1 MEITHMANFRRHPL
15 ARKWTY
21 LRQMVNNPNCPEY
34 DPDLEVEGIEDFK
47 YFAEW
52 VEADIGPR
60 PDKPGDILIR
70 LDRSKGYVPGN
81 IKWGTG
87 LDKSYSSHQHPKI
100 TYKRK
105 TKFIVDW
112 ARELD
117 ISYHVF
123 YRRFNQGWTIP
134 KIIKYAREHGYNYN

>member
-1 MEITHMANFRRHPL
+1 MASYIRTHPL

-21 LRQMVNNPNCPEY
+21 IRQIVNNPNCPEY
-34 DPDLEVEGIEDFK
+34 DPDLEVEGLDDFH

-60 PDKPGDILIR
+60 PDKPCDILVR
-70 LDRSKGYVPGN
+70 RDRNRGYVPGN
-81 IKWGTG
+81 IQWGTG
-87 LDKSYSSHQHPKI
+87 LEKSYSSDQHPKI

-105 TKFIVDW
+105 SKFIVDW

-117 ISYHVF
+117 ISYHVL
-123 YRRFNQGWTIP
+123 YRRFNQGWAIP
-134 KIIKYAREHGYNYN
+134 KIIKYAREHGYNYR